1 MKENRPEMWHL
12 KRCRA
17 FKCPPVLSPIR
28 ILGEGN
34 VIGQKE
40 GRTQSSDKGQDQVRA
55 HIKVKGRARL
65 LIHIGEAIRNMLLA
79 FGHEQVFF
87 LHMSGKCKKLNYF
100 FCTTNQAFQQSKFTD
115 RKL

>member
-1 MKENRPEMWHL
+1 
-12 KRCRA
+12 
-17 FKCPPVLSPIR
+17 
-28 ILGEGN
+28 
-34 VIGQKE
+34 
-40 GRTQSSDKGQDQVRA
+40 
-55 HIKVKGRARL
+55 
-65 LIHIGEAIRNMLLA
+65 MLLA